1 MYMTNIQQRLLDLRK
16 EKGLTQEEVG
26 AKLGVSPQSVS
37 KWENG
42 LTYPDIDLLPEIAD
56 LYDVSLDYLLGKDE
70 ARNRKD
76 KTPTIH
82 IRVKEQG
89 KDEVNLRLPYPMAKM
104 FMQKGMHLGTEESD
118 KLFSA
123 NDLEEAI
130 NQGVRGK
137 IIDITEDNGTTV
149 TIEIE

>member
-1 MYMTNIQQRLLDLRK
+1 MTNIQQRLLDLRK

-82 IRVKEQG
+82 IKVKEQG
-89 KDEVNLRLPYPMAKM
+89 KDEVNIRLPYLMAKM

-118 KLFSA
+118 KLFSSA
-123 NDLEEAI
+123 DLEEAI